1 MAHELLRLRMSQ
13 KTKLSR
19 RLFTLGLMYS
29 SLAEAADPIIDL
41 DHKVD
46 PFWPSLSRKN
56 LIDFDQK
63 IIDMEPDIA
72 IGLIDS
78 TQNEWPIKKNK
89 KKFTVD
95 LKNANTGENLSY
107 FIESQGKH
115 SKFDGL
121 AFDEFCRD
129 WRDDEVI
136 AMDKNL
142 INILVNICE
151 PFVDNQGLVKVD
163 VLSGYRTKRTNEK
176 LRSKSRNVAKNSFH
190 LTGRAL
196 DFRVPNVSIE
206 TLRNT
211 AHKEAPGGLGMY
223 RNFIHID
230 TGPTRR
236 WFA

>member
-1 MAHELLRLRMSQ
+1 
-13 KTKLSR
+13 
-19 RLFTLGLMYS
+19 MYS

-78 TQNEWPIKKNK
+78 TQNEWPIKKTK
-89 KKFTVD
+89 KKFTID

-211 AHKEAPGGLGMY
+211 AHKEALGGLGMY

>member
-1 MAHELLRLRMSQ
+1 
-13 KTKLSR
+13 
-19 RLFTLGLMYS
+19 MYS
-29 SLAEAADPIIDL
+29 SLAEAANPIIDL
-41 DHKVD
+41 DRKVD
-46 PFWPSLSRKN
+46 PFWTSTSRQN
-56 LIDFDQK
+56 LIDFDRK

-72 IGLIDS
+72 IGMIDGP
-78 TQNEWPIKKNK
+78 QNQLPIKKNK
-89 KKFTVD
+89 KKFTID
-95 LKNANTGENLSY
+95 MKNANTGEKMSY
-107 FIESQGKH
+107 FVGSKGKH
-115 SKFDGL
+115 SKSDGL

-151 PFVDNQGLVKVD
+151 PFVDNHGIVKVD

-190 LTGRAL
+190 LKGRAL
-196 DFRVPNVSIE
+196 DFRVPNVPIE
-206 TLRNT
+206 TLRNY
-211 AHKEAPGGLGMY
+211 ADKEAIGGLGMY

-230 TGPTRR
+230 TGPSRR

>member
-1 MAHELLRLRMSQ
+1 MSQ

-89 KKFTVD
+89 KKFTID

-107 FIESQGKH
+107 FIETQGKH
-115 SKFDGL
+115 SKTDGL

>member
-1 MAHELLRLRMSQ
+1 
-13 KTKLSR
+13 
-19 RLFTLGLMYS
+19 MYS

-89 KKFTVD
+89 KKFTID

>member
-1 MAHELLRLRMSQ
+1 MLQFRMSQ

-19 RLFTLGLMYS
+19 RSFTLGLMYS
-29 SLAEAADPIIDL
+29 SLAEAANPIIDL
-41 DHKVD
+41 DRKVD
-46 PFWPSLSRKN
+46 PFWTSLSRKN
-56 LIDFDQK
+56 LIDFDRK
-63 IIDMEPDIA
+63 IIDMEPDLE
-72 IGLIDS
+72 IGMIDS
-78 TQNEWPIKKNK
+78 KQNEWLIKKNK
-89 KKFTVD
+89 KKFTIE
-95 LKNANTGENLSY
+95 LKNANTGEKMSY
-107 FIESQGKH
+107 FVRSQGKH
-115 SKFDGL
+115 LKSDGL

-151 PFVDNQGLVKVD
+151 PFVDNHGIVKVD

-190 LTGRAL
+190 LKGRAL
-196 DFRVPNVSIE
+196 DFRVPNVPIE
-206 TLRNT
+206 TLRDAAN
-211 AHKEAPGGLGMY
+211 KEAIGGLGMY

>member
-1 MAHELLRLRMSQ
+1 
-13 KTKLSR
+13 
-19 RLFTLGLMYS
+19 MYS

-46 PFWPSLSRKN
+46 PFWPSLSRKK

-89 KKFTVD
+89 KKFTID

-115 SKFDGL
+115 SKSDRL
-121 AFDEFCRD
+121 AFDKFCRD

-163 VLSGYRTKRTNEK
+163 LLSGYRTKRTNEK

>member
-1 MAHELLRLRMSQ
+1 
-13 KTKLSR
+13 
-19 RLFTLGLMYS
+19 
-29 SLAEAADPIIDL
+29 
-41 DHKVD
+41 
-46 PFWPSLSRKN
+46 
-56 LIDFDQK
+56 
-63 IIDMEPDIA
+63 MEPDIA

-89 KKFTVD
+89 KKFTID

>member
-1 MAHELLRLRMSQ
+1 MSQ

-46 PFWPSLSRKN
+46 PFWTSLSRKN

-89 KKFTVD
+89 KKFTID

>member
-1 MAHELLRLRMSQ
+1 MSQ

-29 SLAEAADPIIDL
+29 SLAEAANPIIDL
-41 DHKVD
+41 DRKVD
-46 PFWPSLSRKN
+46 PFWTSTSREN
-56 LIDFDQK
+56 LIDFDRK

-72 IGLIDS
+72 IGMIDGP
-78 TQNEWPIKKNK
+78 QNEWPIKKNK
-89 KKFTVD
+89 KKFTID
-95 LKNANTGENLSY
+95 MKNANTGEKMSY
-107 FIESQGKH
+107 FVGSQGNH
-115 SKFDGL
+115 SKSDRL
-121 AFDEFCRD
+121 AFDKFCRD

-142 INILVNICE
+142 INILANICE
-151 PFVDNQGLVKVD
+151 PFVDNNGIVKVD

-190 LTGRAL
+190 LKGRAL
-196 DFRVPNVSIE
+196 DFRVPNVPIE
-206 TLRNT
+206 TLRNY
-211 AHKEAPGGLGMY
+211 ADKEAIGGLGMY

-230 TGPTRR
+230 TGPSRR

>member
-1 MAHELLRLRMSQ
+1 MSQ

-46 PFWPSLSRKN
+46 PFWPSLTRKN

-89 KKFTVD
+89 KKFTID

>member
-1 MAHELLRLRMSQ
+1 MSQ

-29 SLAEAADPIIDL
+29 SLAEAANPIIDL
-41 DHKVD
+41 DRKVD
-46 PFWPSLSRKN
+46 PFWTSTSREN
-56 LIDFDQK
+56 LIDFDRK

-72 IGLIDS
+72 IGMLDGPR
-78 TQNEWPIKKNK
+78 NDWPIKKNK
-89 KKFTVD
+89 KKFTID
-95 LKNANTGENLSY
+95 MKNANTGEEMSY
-107 FIESQGKH
+107 FVGSHSQN
-115 SKFDGL
+115 SKSDGL

-129 WRDDEVI
+129 WRDGEVI

-151 PFVDNQGLVKVD
+151 PFVDNHGIVKVD
-163 VLSGYRTKRTNEK
+163 LLSGYRTKRTNEK

-190 LTGRAL
+190 LKGRAL
-196 DFRVPNVSIE
+196 DFRIPNVSIE
-206 TLRNT
+206 TLRNH
-211 AHKEAPGGLGMY
+211 ADKEAIGGLGMY

-230 TGPTRR
+230 TGPSRR

>member
-1 MAHELLRLRMSQ
+1 MSQ

-89 KKFTVD
+89 KKFTID

-115 SKFDGL
+115 SKSDML

-196 DFRVPNVSIE
+196 DFRVQNVSIE

>member
-1 MAHELLRLRMSQ
+1 
-13 KTKLSR
+13 
-19 RLFTLGLMYS
+19 MYS

-89 KKFTVD
+89 KKFTID

-115 SKFDGL
+115 SKSDGL

>member
-1 MAHELLRLRMSQ
+1 MSQ

-63 IIDMEPDIA
+63 MIDMEPDIA

-89 KKFTVD
+89 KKFTID

-142 INILVNICE
+142 INILANICE

>member
-1 MAHELLRLRMSQ
+1 
-13 KTKLSR
+13 
-19 RLFTLGLMYS
+19 MYS

-89 KKFTVD
+89 KKFTID

-107 FIESQGKH
+107 LIESQGKH

>member
-89 KKFTVD
+89 KKFTID

>member
-1 MAHELLRLRMSQ
+1 MLQFRMSQ

-19 RLFTLGLMYS
+19 RSFTLGLMYS
-29 SLAEAADPIIDL
+29 SLAEAANPIIDL
-41 DHKVD
+41 DRKVD
-46 PFWPSLSRKN
+46 PFWTSLSRKN
-56 LIDFDQK
+56 LIDFDRK
-63 IIDMEPDIA
+63 IIDMEPDLE
-72 IGLIDS
+72 IGMIDS
-78 TQNEWPIKKNK
+78 KQNEWLIKKNK
-89 KKFTVD
+89 KKFTIE
-95 LKNANTGENLSY
+95 LKNANTGEKMSY
-107 FIESQGKH
+107 FVRSQGKH
-115 SKFDGL
+115 SKSDGL

-151 PFVDNQGLVKVD
+151 PFVDNHGIVKVD

-190 LTGRAL
+190 LKGRAL
-196 DFRVPNVSIE
+196 DFRVPNVPIE
-206 TLRNT
+206 TLRDAAN
-211 AHKEAPGGLGMY
+211 KEAIGGLGMY

>member
-1 MAHELLRLRMSQ
+1 MSQ

-72 IGLIDS
+72 VGLIDS

-89 KKFTVD
+89 KKFTID

>member
-1 MAHELLRLRMSQ
+1 MSQ

-89 KKFTVD
+89 KKFTID

>member
-46 PFWPSLSRKN
+46 PFWTSLSRKN

-72 IGLIDS
+72 IGLIDR

-89 KKFTVD
+89 KKFTID

-196 DFRVPNVSIE
+196 DFRVPNVSIK

>member
-1 MAHELLRLRMSQ
+1 MSQ

-19 RLFTLGLMYS
+19 RSFTLGLMYS
-29 SLAEAADPIIDL
+29 SLAEAANPIIDL
-41 DHKVD
+41 DRKVD
-46 PFWPSLSRKN
+46 PFWTSLSRKN
-56 LIDFDQK
+56 LIDFDRK
-63 IIDMEPDIA
+63 IIDMEPDLE
-72 IGLIDS
+72 IGMIDS
-78 TQNEWPIKKNK
+78 KQNEWLIKKNK
-89 KKFTVD
+89 KKFTIE
-95 LKNANTGENLSY
+95 LKNANTGEKMSY
-107 FIESQGKH
+107 FVRSQGKH
-115 SKFDGL
+115 SKSDGL

-129 WRDDEVI
+129 WRDNEVI

-151 PFVDNQGLVKVD
+151 PFVDNHGIVKVD

-190 LTGRAL
+190 LKGRAL
-196 DFRVPNVSIE
+196 DFRVPNVPIE
-206 TLRNT
+206 TLRDAAN
-211 AHKEAPGGLGMY
+211 KEAIGGLGMY

>member
-1 MAHELLRLRMSQ
+1 MSQ

-89 KKFTVD
+89 KKFTID

-115 SKFDGL
+115 SKSDGL

-142 INILVNICE
+142 INILINICE
-151 PFVDNQGLVKVD
+151 PFVDNQELVKVD

>member
-1 MAHELLRLRMSQ
+1 
-13 KTKLSR
+13 
-19 RLFTLGLMYS
+19 MYS

-89 KKFTVD
+89 KKFTID

-107 FIESQGKH
+107 FLESQGKH
-115 SKFDGL
+115 SKSDGL

>member
-1 MAHELLRLRMSQ
+1 MSQ

-89 KKFTVD
+89 KKFTID

-107 FIESQGKH
+107 FIESHGKH

>member
-1 MAHELLRLRMSQ
+1 MSQ

-19 RLFTLGLMYS
+19 RSFTLGLMYS
-29 SLAEAADPIIDL
+29 SLAEAANPIIDL
-41 DHKVD
+41 DRKVD
-46 PFWPSLSRKN
+46 PFWTSLSRKN
-56 LIDFDQK
+56 LIDFDRK
-63 IIDMEPDIA
+63 IIDMEPDLE
-72 IGLIDS
+72 IGMIDS
-78 TQNEWPIKKNK
+78 KQNEWLIKKNK
-89 KKFTVD
+89 KKFTIE
-95 LKNANTGENLSY
+95 LKNANTGEKMSY
-107 FIESQGKH
+107 FVRSQGKH
-115 SKFDGL
+115 SKSDGL

-151 PFVDNQGLVKVD
+151 PFVDNHGIVKVD

-190 LTGRAL
+190 LKGRAL
-196 DFRVPNVSIE
+196 DFRVPNVPIE
-206 TLRNT
+206 TLRDAAN
-211 AHKEAPGGLGMY
+211 KEAIGGLGMY

>member
-1 MAHELLRLRMSQ
+1 MSQ

-19 RLFTLGLMYS
+19 RSFTLGLMYS
-29 SLAEAADPIIDL
+29 SLAEAANPIIDL
-41 DHKVD
+41 DRKVD
-46 PFWPSLSRKN
+46 PFWTSLSRKN
-56 LIDFDQK
+56 LIDFDRK
-63 IIDMEPDIA
+63 IIDMEPDLE
-72 IGLIDS
+72 IGMIDS
-78 TQNEWPIKKNK
+78 KQNEWLIKKNK
-89 KKFTVD
+89 KKFTIE
-95 LKNANTGENLSY
+95 LKNANTGEKMSY
-107 FIESQGKH
+107 FVRSQGKH
-115 SKFDGL
+115 SKSDGL

-151 PFVDNQGLVKVD
+151 PFVDNHGIVKVD

-190 LTGRAL
+190 LKGRAL
-196 DFRVPNVSIE
+196 DFRVPNVPIE
-206 TLRNT
+206 TLRVAAN
-211 AHKEAPGGLGMY
+211 KEASGGLGMY